1 MREGL
6 IDYYFVY
13 MQDYVDYSTS
23 QEVFNNEIV
32 TFSISNNNNVS
43 LLIDSYKE
51 LIPNDNKTIN
61 ND

>member
-32 TFSISNNNNVS
+32 TFSISNNNNIF
-43 LLIDSYKE
+43 LLIDSYKR
-51 LIPNDNKTIN
+51 IN
-61 ND
+61 S